1 LNASSQPIF
10 HFKMS
15 VDVSDELPDFYAFG
29 VAPDPPESYNQMHPG
44 TYSKP
49 GLPQWYRFFR
59 PIDSIL
65 ESFSPTHQ
73 VQGTYPL
80 GIYSITTKADQVPNE
95 LTSNNGHDSVDNGS
109 VVDTRASLDSVTA
122 CFNSITHDAPASGP
136 SDHANSSDDVHVCDE
151 QYPEGDAI
159 HDDAHT
165 FDGTLSQSS
174 RNSNEGDSEDEH
186 QSDENGLPSSPPVHD
201 KSAYSDGTRSEVSL
215 GAEESVYKE
224 SGNFEDARSEVSL
237 DAEGSVYRESD
248 IGGDAHS
255 ESNHESD
262 ETTHL
267 PATSLPSSP
276 PVHDKSAYSD
286 GTRSEVSLGAE
297 ESVYKESGNFE
308 DARSEVSLDA
318 EGSVYRESDIGGD
331 AHSESNHESDE
342 TTHLP
347 ATSLPSS
354 LPAQGGMSKA
364 LDSFTDIC

>member
-1 LNASSQPIF
+1 
-10 HFKMS
+10 MS

-267 PATSLPSSP
+267 PATSLPSS
-276 PVHDKSAYSD
+276 
-286 GTRSEVSLGAE
+286 
-297 ESVYKESGNFE
+297 
-308 DARSEVSLDA
+308 
-318 EGSVYRESDIGGD
+318 
-331 AHSESNHESDE
+331 
-342 TTHLP
+342 
-347 ATSLPSS
+347 